1 MQKAAF
7 LPPFNLI
14 PMMPSGTD
22 FFTRLLRQVG
32 YPAAIFCLP
41 LTEPCGRGPDIHG
54 PTQVPYYEMWV
65 KIRASRTPQDAI
77 FGTALIIAEPRPL
90 VNRLPEQIEKK
101 RIHRAQHE
109 QRGHDDGDDADH
121 QFLSVAAAFHKTFP
135 P

>member
-1 MQKAAF
+1 MV
-7 LPPFNLI
+7 
-14 PMMPSGTD
+14 PSGTD

-90 VNRLPEQIEKK
+90 VKRAVAVYFTRLARKIRPETPRYQKI
-101 RIHRAQHE
+101 
-109 QRGHDDGDDADH
+109 
-121 QFLSVAAAFHKTFP
+121 
-135 P
+135 